1 MSGPAAYRKLC
12 RIGFVCF
19 ALVLFTMTHWP
30 SLKVINV
37 VPRSDLWIHA
47 SAFTAWTLL
56 CILASLFDVNPLSR
70 RNILLSMLAGVAYA
84 GFDELTQ
91 AIPIL
96 HRTCAWDDFGA
107 DSTGVLIAG
116 VIAMLLSRKVRA
128 SVDTSSQT
136 TSE

>member
-1 MSGPAAYRKLC
+1 MKGPAAYRKLC
-12 RIGFVCF
+12 RVGFVCF
-19 ALVLFTMTHWP
+19 AVVLFTMTHWP
-30 SLKVINV
+30 ALKVRNV

-56 CILASLFDVNPLSR
+56 CILASLFDTNPLSR

-96 HRTCAWDDFGA
+96 HRTCAWDDFFA
-107 DSTGVLIAG
+107 DALGVVIAG
-116 VIAMLLSRKVRA
+116 VVAILLSRKARA
-128 SVDTSSQT
+128 SADTSAHT
-136 TSE
+136 KGA

>member
-1 MSGPAAYRKLC
+1 MSRVAAYRTLC
-12 RIGFVCF
+12 RVGFACF

-30 SLKVINV
+30 ALRVPNV

-47 SAFTAWTLL
+47 GAFMAWTLMCVL
-56 CILASLFDVNPLSR
+56 GSFFDATPLTR
-70 RNILLSMLAGVAYA
+70 KNILFSTTAGVAYA

-96 HRTCAWDDFGA
+96 HRTCAWDDFFA
-107 DSTGVLIAG
+107 DTLGVVIAG
-116 VIAMLLSRKVRA
+116 VIAFVLSRKARA
-128 SVDTSSQT
+128 SADTSSQT

>member
-1 MSGPAAYRKLC
+1 MNGPAAYRKLC
-12 RIGFVCF
+12 RMGFVGF

-30 SLKVINV
+30 ALKVPNV

-56 CILASLFDVNPLSR
+56 CILASFFDATPLTR
-70 RNILLSMLAGVAYA
+70 KNILFSTLAGVAYA

-96 HRTCAWDDFGA
+96 NRTCAWDDFFA
-107 DSTGVLIAG
+107 DTLGVVIAG
-116 VIAMLLSRKVRA
+116 VIALVLSRKARA
-128 SVDTSSQT
+128 SADTPSQT
-136 TSE
+136 TSV